1 MGQKGQRRTGAAK
14 HAAEH
19 AAQRLGPLG
28 AVTPKGMFGG
38 YGLFH
43 DGVMFGLVNA
53 AGAVHLRVD
62 DATRLRFEAAGGE
75 AHGTMP
81 YVSVPEPVLADDEAL
96 LSWAADAL
104 ATAHAAKR

>member
-14 HAAEH
+14 EA
-19 AAQRLGPLG
+19 AAQTAERLQPLG
-28 AVTPKGMFGG
+28 DVTPKGMFGG

-53 AGAVHLRVD
+53 SGTVHLRAD
-62 DATRLRFEAAGGE
+62 DATRPRFEAAGGQ
-75 AHGTMP
+75 AHAKMP
-81 YVSVPEPVLADDEAL
+81 YVSVPEPVLADDDAL
-96 LSWAADAL
+96 LSWASDAL